1 MYETILFDLDDTLID
16 FQGSQHKSLAR
27 LHAEFYSDIDY
38 ALFENTYKPI
48 NRALW
53 DRVGSTDNPITPND
67 IKAIRFVEVHNV
79 LKIERDAIAISE
91 VYEHLLGETTEWLP
105 QVKPAIEFLHKKGH
119 LMGIVTNGLHK
130 AQYRKYE
137 LLELQKWFHT
147 FIVSE
152 TVGIAKPH
160 KQIFDLALSE
170 IMPAPKPE
178 SILMVGD
185 SLPHDGHGA
194 KNAGIHFCF
203 VQGQQ
208 LDLTHDIPVKHSV
221 TSVAELPF
229 ILGYKF

>member
-16 FQGSQHKSLAR
+16 FQGSQHKSLTR
-27 LHAEFYSDIDY
+27 LHAEFYSHIDY
-38 ALFENTYKPI
+38 VLFENTYKPI

-53 DRVGSTDNPITPND
+53 DRVGAIHNPITPTE
-67 IKAIRFVEVHNV
+67 IKAVRFAEIHKI
-79 LKIERDAIAISE
+79 LKIKQDAIAISE
-91 VYEHLLGETTEWLP
+91 AYEQLLGETAEWLP
-105 QVKPAIEFLHKKGH
+105 QVKSVIEFLHKKGH

-137 LLELQKWFHT
+137 LLELNKWFHA

-160 KQIFDLALSE
+160 KQIFDLALSK
-170 IMPAPKPE
+170 IIPTSKQE

-194 KNAGIHFCF
+194 KNAGIHF
-203 VQGQQ
+203 VLLKGN
-208 LDLTHDIPVKHSV
+208 K
-221 TSVAELPF
+221 LPN
-229 ILGYKF
+229 